1 MVSELFALSDLG
13 LIVFLSSDRKM
24 TKAISP
30 KTASVPATVKTMVK
44 TSIR

>member
-13 LIVFLSSDRKM
+13 LIVFLSSDWKM

-30 KTASVPATVKTMVK
+30 KTVSVPATVKTMVK
-44 TSIR
+44 ISMR